1 MGSHRSSRSERS
13 FRRKEEKRSG
23 QVILIVCEGGKTEPA
38 YFNGLCCTWRLS
50 QVHVAGKMCGS
61 APVSVVDHAIML
73 RDKRR
78 REAKRGRLL
87 TYDEVLCVLDHE
99 GANRHPTLSEAL
111 AKAHDKGFQVALS
124 VPCFEFWYLLHFKY
138 TTRRFAG
145 YADVVSELR
154 QYIPHYDKSK
164 EFLSELVPRL
174 EEALKN
180 AEMVRK
186 DNETTQ
192 SEWPATDVDKLVQVL
207 MSMRRKSAGLP

>member
-1 MGSHRSSRSERS
+1 M
-13 FRRKEEKRSG
+13 
-23 QVILIVCEGGKTEPA
+23 
-38 YFNGLCCTWRLS
+38 
-50 QVHVAGKMCGS
+50 
-61 APVSVVDHAIML
+61 
-73 RDKRR
+73 
-78 REAKRGRLL
+78 
-87 TYDEVLCVLDHE
+87 
-99 GANRHPTLSEAL
+99 
-111 AKAHDKGFQVALS
+111 
-124 VPCFEFWYLLHFKY
+124 
-138 TTRRFAG
+138 
-145 YADVVSELR
+145 VSELR